1 MSIVTI
7 SNMMM
12 MMKCFPS
19 RLASRKISSVVNKTI
34 TYRFDQ
40 ASCCWIY
47 NRKFHCD
54 HLLHTN
60 NVDDLVS
67 NHIPSIQWNANF
79 LHGLSAEQIEFRQMV
94 RDFAEKELQPD
105 LVYKVHSFF
114 FASHWNTMDLIFL
127 IDFFFFGLWFSSHK
141 IDRAGSWD
149 GFRQFFTK
157 LGSMGLLGIT
167 ASPDYGGL
175 GYDYFHHVIAM
186 EELSRCAGGIGL
198 SYGAHSNLCV
208 NQINTHGNEEQ
219 KARFL
224 PKLIDG
230 TFIGS
235 LAMSEVTSGSDV
247 TSMRT
252 KATKPSKTADYYILN
267 GSKFWITNAPEADV
281 IFVYAKTGEKEI
293 TAFLIEKGM
302 EGFSIGQVIDKLGM
316 RGLK

>member
-114 FASHWNTMDLIFL
+114 
-127 IDFFFFGLWFSSHK
+127 
-141 IDRAGSWD
+141 
-149 GFRQFFTK
+149 
-157 LGSMGLLGIT
+157 LLVTGI
-167 ASPDYGGL
+167 
-175 GYDYFHHVIAM
+175 
-186 EELSRCAGGIGL
+186 R
-198 SYGAHSNLCV
+198 
-208 NQINTHGNEEQ
+208 
-219 KARFL
+219 
-224 PKLIDG
+224 
-230 TFIGS
+230 
-235 LAMSEVTSGSDV
+235 
-247 TSMRT
+247 
-252 KATKPSKTADYYILN
+252 
-267 GSKFWITNAPEADV
+267 WI
-281 IFVYAKTGEKEI
+281 
-293 TAFLIEKGM
+293 
-302 EGFSIGQVIDKLGM
+302 
-316 RGLK
+316 